1 MSNIFEKASRLKV
14 RFTLSTTKSSGTISV
29 EDLWE
34 LSLPDLD
41 NVAKKLNKEIKD
53 SSEES
58 FITSK
63 SKADELLELKFELVK
78 HVITVKLLE
87 KEKKAVD
94 AQRKSELARIDEL
107 IAKKEINSLE
117 EKSLDELMKM
127 RNEYVRVI

>member
-87 KEKKAVD
+87 KEKKALD

-127 RNEYVRVI
+127 RNEYV

>member
-127 RNEYVRVI
+127 RNEYV